1 MSSRTV
7 HVIDDDDGVRD
18 ALRFLFEISGYDV
31 RIYESADRFL
41 DGLTGGERG
50 CIVTDVRMPGLSG
63 LEMAAKLRTLGCKL
77 PIIVITGHADLPLA
91 VDAMRAGAQDF
102 IEKPFDDVA
111 ILSAVNR
118 AFAGAEDV
126 VTDNDER
133 AEIVR
138 RLDSLSTRERQVL
151 EALVAGKANKVTAR
165 DLGISPRTVAIYRAN
180 VMTKMRADSLS
191 HLVRMAFVAGRAN

>member
-1 MSSRTV
+1 MSSRQV
-7 HVIDDDDGVRD
+7 HVIDDDDAVRD
-18 ALRFLFEISGYDV
+18 ALRFLFEISGYEV
-31 RIYESADRFL
+31 RTYESASLFL

-50 CIVTDVRMPGLSG
+50 CIITDVRMPGING
-63 LEMAAKLRTLGCKL
+63 LELAAKLRALGRKL

-91 VDAMRAGAQDF
+91 VEAMRAGAQDF

-111 ILSAVNR
+111 ILGAVNR
-118 AFAGAEDV
+118 AFAGAEELENDS
-126 VTDNDER
+126 DER
-133 AEIVR
+133 DEILR
-138 RLDSLSTRERQVL
+138 RLDTLSTRERQVL